1 MWLVP
6 WLFSGGMIVEI
17 VLNLPTAG
25 PSMYGA
31 LMGQD
36 MYLAGS
42 YILIIGALTSLGAL
56 LSDILLAVV
65 DPRIR
70 FGGVEAS

>member
-1 MWLVP
+1 MV
-6 WLFSGGMIVEI
+6 VAI

-25 PSMYGA
+25 PALWSA

-42 YILIIGALTSLGAL
+42 YILMIGALTSLGGL
-56 LSDILLAVV
+56 VSDILLAAV

-70 FGGVEAS
+70 FGSVEGL